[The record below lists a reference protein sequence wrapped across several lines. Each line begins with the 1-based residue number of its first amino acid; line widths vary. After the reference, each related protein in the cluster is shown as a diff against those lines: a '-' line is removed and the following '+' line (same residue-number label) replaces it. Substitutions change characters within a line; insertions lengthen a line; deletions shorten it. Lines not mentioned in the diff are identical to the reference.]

1 MHIVRTLV
9 LASLAATAAC
19 ASSGAPTPA
28 GTTAGA
34 DKPLFDRL
42 GGLDAIKAVVGEF
55 LTNVAADD
63 KIKARFANANLEG
76 LRAKLVDQI
85 CQATG
90 GPCNYTG
97 LDMKSAHA
105 GMKVTEDEF
114 NALVGDLVKALDK
127 FKVPEKEKGELLG
140 ALGAM
145 KPDIIGGEGGQAP
158 VSQFSPV
165 GLGPPRQSRVNST
178 RPFPCR

>member
-1 MHIVRTLV
+1 MRFARSLV
-9 LASLAATAAC
+9 LASIAATAC
-19 ASSGAPTPA
+19 ASSGTSTPA
-28 GTTAGA
+28 GTTTGA
-34 DKPLFDRL
+34 EKPLFERL

-76 LRAKLVDQI
+76 LRGKLVDQI

-90 GPCNYTG
+90 GPCKYSG
-97 LDMKSAHA
+97 LDMKAAHA

-114 NALVGDLVKALDK
+114 GALVGDLVKALDK
-127 FKVPEKEKGELLG
+127 FKVPDKEKGELLG

-145 KPDIIGGEGGQAP
+145 KPDIVGG
-158 VSQFSPV
+158 
-165 GLGPPRQSRVNST
+165 
-178 RPFPCR
+178 